1 MTVRSKER
9 LIKKYGEKEGKVKG
23 GRQKAQKVN
32 VSNET
37 DKDREAGEI
46 KWVRDHKASGDN
58 QRS

>member
-1 MTVRSKER
+1 M
-9 LIKKYGEKEGKVKG
+9 KG

-37 DKDREAGEI
+37 DKGREAGEI

>member
-1 MTVRSKER
+1 M
-9 LIKKYGEKEGKVKG
+9 KG

-37 DKDREAGEI
+37 NKGREAGEI
-46 KWVRDHKASGDN
+46 KWVRDHKANGDN